1 MNDSTYNTFRLG
13 DFSGSVYFAPTDFR
27 LLSSLDSESFEGL
40 FSTTEFYS
48 EYSNTEGS
56 SEGSSSEGSFEGS
69 FSEGSSEGSSEVQ
82 SEVSSESYSIQQT
95 EDETTLA
102 HIDGTLSL
110 MAGFMIWAIIGTL
123 IFLLARYFFS
133 LMNK

>member
-1 MNDSTYNTFRLG
+1 MNDSPYNTFRLG

-27 LLSSLDSESFEGL
+27 LLSSLDSESFERL
-40 FSTTEFYS
+40 FSTSELYT
-48 EYSNTEGS
+48 EYSYSEGS

-69 FSEGSSEGSSEVQ
+69 SSEGSSEVQ
-82 SEVSSESYSIQQT
+82 SEDSTESYSIQQT
-95 EDETTLA
+95 EDATLLA
-102 HIDGTLSL
+102 HIDSTLSL
-110 MAGFMIWAIIGTL
+110 MAGFMIWVIIGTL